1 MGSSLVPHGNVDFA
15 PLGKKNPRDR
25 VLTTLPRALFLHHKP
40 IIHILHVDNH
50 GGAVAQ
56 TRIFPPPRIQATKYS
71 PSLHAA
77 NHPLPSPT
85 RGLP

>member
-1 MGSSLVPHGNVDFA
+1 MGSYLFPHGNVDFA
-15 PLGKKNPRDR
+15 PLGKKNPRDGVR
-25 VLTTLPRALFLHHKP
+25 PPHEELFLHHKP

-56 TRIFPPPRIQATKYS
+56 THIFPPPRIQATKHS